1 MNPSA
6 SFRGRQGGTRNPDGL
21 QATALVPGSA
31 LTGSPGMT
39 GILCASSDDVL
50 PYLCQADVL
59 AALGPFASLGGPLA
73 NAMCG

>member
-1 MNPSA
+1 VRHSGAAKAEPAILMA
-6 SFRGRQGGTRNPDGL
+6 AKQL
-21 QATALVPGSA
+21 LWIPGSA